1 MERNLD
7 GSLAYCDIHVKEI
20 KDVSALSDK
29 VEKWT
34 DRLLQ
39 ANGIGKRISSLDGA
53 NDIMEKDAS
62 RRLFIFQVAGVGYHP
77 CKGYNQRIKK
87 TPHGAFLL
95 FQ

>member
-34 DRLLQ
+34 DRLSQ
-39 ANGIGKRISSLDGA
+39 ANGIGKRISYLDGPTT
-53 NDIMEKDAS
+53 
-62 RRLFIFQVAGVGYHP
+62 LW
-77 CKGYNQRIKK
+77 KK
-87 TPHGAFLL
+87 TPHGASLSFK
-95 FQ
+95 